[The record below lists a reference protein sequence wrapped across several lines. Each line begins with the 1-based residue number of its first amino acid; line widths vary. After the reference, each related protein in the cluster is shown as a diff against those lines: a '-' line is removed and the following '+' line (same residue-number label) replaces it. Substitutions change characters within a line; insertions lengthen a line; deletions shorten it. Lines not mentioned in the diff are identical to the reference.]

1 MENINNIRV
10 NFINNNEETPFTPNF
25 VLYIES
31 TVDNIFP
38 SLMTTEKRI
47 VNMMVKSL
55 VTLVFFRFNFET
67 ENQYYSKLNENNNQ
81 DLVMIILLLFP
92 YMKDD
97 NNYEIHKGLKK
108 ISDIGINKIN
118 GKYVTNIQY
127 DRSFFEEKREKDYE
141 WNLMDLYN
149 NYITAFHTIYKCAH
163 HLYCNWIQVIPLTLE
178 NYQESYIYKE
188 TIRTGIND
196 NLKINTFSIREFKP
210 TLTYGGLDI
219 RDYYHVFVN
228 DLYYDILP
236 YKWLLYERYDIEKN
250 TDMMYIQEIFN
261 FFGYIFTTDEEEYEN
276 NKNSFIN
283 KWDSFV
289 QLARTNDYYKDI
301 LYHMLNHFDF
311 KAYKY
316 ITSEDRENFKQV
328 NTVKDQ
334 DEIYQRDD
342 DFVPKDKEE
351 KNNKLIETYN
361 KIDFI
366 PNIYEYLKDTIYEL
380 SFTWYGKLMFP
391 DQKFK
396 SIILLKDDKLGKLFN
411 KTIVANSTISY
422 KNIYNYAKNLLIW
435 EGEIYKIREY
445 EGLVNNQRQII
456 YDRLNNIDNDWFNI
470 TNNLRIKYGNL
481 YNNGIN
487 DTIYN
492 IIKPYITDIVF
503 HCLVTR
509 GILSEF
515 KVKHSPDAIKKS
527 LDSYYFVTQRKYT
540 DLPSVLE
547 DKNDIYLESF
557 VDKITGKNLNNRK
570 TGWYKQFALDWVQQ
584 IHFFKHFFNQRV
596 MYITGGT
603 GVGKSTQIP
612 KLLWYGLFLIGIYDG
627 KVINTQPRLNAT
639 TGNAKRI
646 SNELGVP
653 IIEYDKTDDNMN
665 ATDNYYVQYQTEKEK
680 HMTGLIGTQKKSPP
694 PSSLNIVTDGT
705 LLVELQKNIYLKET
719 QEKKRG
725 IDYTSNNIY
734 DIIAIDEAHEH
745 NANMDLILTIMRD
758 VLEVNNTI
766 RLVIITATID
776 DDEPMYRRYYK
787 NVNDNLLYPLN
798 NALFSSGRYVINYML
813 NEVRNITKLDVR
825 YDRISNDRRVHVS
838 APLADTKYIIT
849 EEYQKGDI
857 KTYDDAEKLG
867 IQKTIELTRTG
878 NGEILFF
885 STSVNKIR
893 DIVNILNNS
902 NIPPNWCAL
911 PYYTNLPEK
920 WKDLIGYIGNTKI
933 NLDVD
938 RRDIFVAI
946 DDLNYR
952 KVSNTL
958 YTRYI
963 IVATNVAEASITI
976 PSLKYVIETG
986 WQVSVSY
993 DPFLG
998 ITSNKITEITET
1010 SRLQRRGRVGRTQ
1023 AGSVY
1028 YMYKKDGR
1036 KNVLKIYPITQKI
1049 DELIYTLSRMLFD
1062 GFTIDKNNKEVLDE
1076 KITYET
1082 LNDSVKEQFYSKYY
1096 EPKLLASQ
1104 FAGNPQLRNI
1114 DIPENPFENI
1124 ILNRY
1129 QTGYDL
1135 ETIYDFSGIFY
1146 LVHPFNNYIKTD
1158 EFSGKIIDFSTKDR
1172 NKYIEQFNEL
1182 FKLRLVA
1189 ITDNNLIKTKV
1200 FREIDELFNI
1210 IRGKLGNDLSY
1221 NKLWTYVLGQKYD
1234 LSEEVYWINTILEG
1248 DGIASLSQKIT
1259 TKNNKQLP
1267 DSAMLIKKF
1276 GDTASDLNVYVNI
1289 FKKIKLVLPKLIE
1302 FSPGELLIQLNK
1314 KENETIIDK
1323 GDYKYI
1329 KNIQRKDRTQL
1340 SYLTI
1345 YKNTN
1350 EIDYNRVEALCD
1362 YYGLDC
1368 KNIISYIKTY
1378 LSNISINKLI
1388 GNWVSKNINIIP
1400 YFNNIK
1406 DIPFIYISA
1415 YSNLN
1420 NIDDISD
1427 LKKLIPD
1434 KLSIVKGSY
1443 IHSINRVQKDNDII
1457 MRHMSIFNPSIHTKA
1472 IIPAFIFPLKNDTL
1486 IWKDKYLYYQNITP
1500 RMLGEYLLP
1509 EDNADDVKKDK
1520 VFNQQLLELFSLFRS
1535 KL

>member
-1 MENINNIRV
+1 
-10 NFINNNEETPFTPNF
+10 
-25 VLYIES
+25 
-31 TVDNIFP
+31 
-38 SLMTTEKRI
+38 
-47 VNMMVKSL
+47 
-55 VTLVFFRFNFET
+55 
-67 ENQYYSKLNENNNQ
+67 
-81 DLVMIILLLFP
+81 
-92 YMKDD
+92 
-97 NNYEIHKGLKK
+97 
-108 ISDIGINKIN
+108 
-118 GKYVTNIQY
+118 
-127 DRSFFEEKREKDYE
+127 
-141 WNLMDLYN
+141 
-149 NYITAFHTIYKCAH
+149 
-163 HLYCNWIQVIPLTLE
+163 
-178 NYQESYIYKE
+178 
-188 TIRTGIND
+188 
-196 NLKINTFSIREFKP
+196 
-210 TLTYGGLDI
+210 
-219 RDYYHVFVN
+219 
-228 DLYYDILP
+228 
-236 YKWLLYERYDIEKN
+236 
-250 TDMMYIQEIFN
+250 MMYIQEIFN

-758 VLEVNNTI
+758 VLEVNNTV

-998 ITSNKITEITET
+998 ITTNKLTEITET
-1010 SRLQRRGRVGRTQ
+1010 SRKQRRGRVGRTQ
-1023 AGSVY
+1023 PGTVY
-1028 YMYKKDGR
+1028 YMYEKDARKDVKKR
-1036 KNVLKIYPITQKI
+1036 YPITQKI
-1049 DELIYTLSRMLFD
+1049 DELIYTLSRLLYD
-1062 GFTIDKNNKEVLDE
+1062 GFTNIDGVETPDKKVENDE
-1076 KITYET
+1076 L
-1082 LNDSVKEQFYSKYY
+1082 LNLNPVF
-1096 EPKLLASQ
+1096 
-1104 FAGNPQLRNI
+1104 FGNPYLRNL
-1114 DIPENPFENI
+1114 I
-1124 ILNRY
+1124 ITPDEINYRRY
-1129 QTGYDL
+1129 KTGYDL
-1135 ETIYDFSGIFY
+1135 RTIYDFSGEFY
-1146 LVHPFNNYIKTD
+1146 LIHPFEEYIKRD
-1158 EFSGKIIDFSTKDR
+1158 EFSGEIIDFSIKDQ
-1172 NKYIEQFNEL
+1172 NKYIEQFDEL
-1182 FKLRLVA
+1182 FKLRLIA
-1189 ITDNNLIKTKV
+1189 ITDDNNFIKTKV
-1200 FREIDELFNI
+1200 FRELEDLFKEVKT
-1210 IRGKLGNDLSY
+1210 KLGNSVTY
-1221 NKLWTYVLGQKYD
+1221 NQLWTYVLGYRYNFI
-1234 LSEEVYWINTILEG
+1234 EEICWINTIIEG
-1248 DGIASLSQKIT
+1248 DGIKSLSQMIT
-1259 TKNNKQLP
+1259 KKNNIEIP
-1267 DSAMLIKKF
+1267 DSKLLIEKF
-1276 GDTASDLNVYVNI
+1276 GDTSSDMNVYVNI

-1302 FSPGELLIQLNK
+1302 FSSGELLIQINK
-1314 KENETIIDK
+1314 NKNETILDLD
-1323 GDYKYI
+1323 DYNYI
-1329 KNIQRKDRTQL
+1329 RNIEISDRNQL
-1340 SYLTI
+1340 KSIVI
-1345 YKNTN
+1345 YKNTKD
-1350 EIDYNRVEALCD
+1350 IDYSRVEAFCD
-1362 YYGLDC
+1362 YYGLNY
-1368 KNIISYIKTY
+1368 KNMNQYIKSYLSKMAISNIIGKWV
-1378 LSNISINKLI
+1378 NK
-1388 GNWVSKNINIIP
+1388 NSNIIP
-1400 YFNNIK
+1400 YFSEIR

-1420 NIDDISD
+1420 NIEDMEDIR
-1427 LKKLIPD
+1427 KLNKNP
-1434 KLSIVKGSY
+1434 LSIVTGKY
-1443 IHSINRVQKDNDII
+1443 IHSIKKEQNQKNEIS
-1457 MRHMSIFNPSIHTKA
+1457 MLHMSTFNPSIHTKA

-1486 IWKDKYLYYQNITP
+1486 IWKDKYFYYQNINP
-1500 RMLGEYLLP
+1500 SVLEEYLLP
-1509 EDNADDVKKDK
+1509 EDNNEDIKKDK
-1520 VFNQQLLELFSLFRS
+1520 VFNQQLLSLFRLFRS
-1535 KL
+1535 RL